1 MPVSRD
7 FLDYL
12 ADQLRGFG
20 PITMRRMFSGAG
32 LFRGD
37 VMFGLVSRDV
47 LHFKVNDAN
56 LPDYLAAGAKVFT
69 YNRLGQ
75 DAFLTSYY
83 EVPIDILEDPD
94 LLAEWARR
102 AWSAAQSKAKA
113 KPAAAKK
120 VEALKTR
127 RRKSAGRRG
136 DREKQS

>member
-20 PITMRRMFSGAG
+20 PVTMRRMFSGAG

-37 VMFGLVSRDV
+37 TMFGLVSRDV

-56 LPDYLAAGAKVFT
+56 RPDYLAAGAKVFT
-69 YNRLGQ
+69 YSRLGR
-75 DAFLTSYY
+75 DAHLTSYY

-102 AWSAAQSKAKA
+102 AWSAAQAKA
-113 KPAAAKK
+113 KSKPAPAKKK
-120 VEALKTR
+120 VETR
-127 RRKSAGRRG
+127 RTRRT
-136 DREKQS
+136 RR